1 VPAHHVNDPQHWRN
15 RAKEMRA
22 LADAV
27 EDREAKGRMLKIA
40 SDYDKLAQ
48 RADLRSDGS
57 QDERSER
64 KSAH

>member
-1 VPAHHVNDPQHWRN
+1 
-15 RAKEMRA
+15 MRA